1 MKKIVSILILF
12 VIIWLAK
19 LSYDFYGI
27 SENLTDLQNQLHQAE
42 QKNAN
47 LNDQLIALQRAKE
60 IVNTKDEGKASSKNI
75 NTQTAQGLSLKPST
89 NLKPQL
95 ELVQF
100 ALQQHQFV
108 YALNKLNEIDES
120 LSKYDLA
127 ESLQASMHT
136 AISKDK
142 QSIQQYVLARN
153 VQLEQLQGVLT
164 QIEQYLKN
172 EQNNQN
178 LNLSNS
184 DKPSFWKSWF
194 KVDVVGEQTPVI
206 AQRKMILKEAQ
217 LKVLLAK
224 HALERGQSL
233 EYQNILDAVIGELNQ
248 LPDQNSQ
255 RIKNEIQK
263 LKQTKVIPEVKLSS
277 ILILG

>member
-27 SENLTDLQNQLHQAE
+27 SQNLNDLQNQLHQAE

-47 LNDQLIALQRAKE
+47 LNDQLIALQRTKE
-60 IVNTKDEGKASSKNI
+60 IVNTKDEVKASTKDV
-75 NTQTAQGLSLKPST
+75 QSLLLKSST

-95 ELVQF
+95 ELVEF

-108 YALNKLNEIDES
+108 YALNKLHEIDES

-127 ESLQASMHT
+127 EALQVSIHAGIT
-136 AISKDK
+136 KDK
-142 QSIQQYVLARN
+142 QNIQQYVLARN
-153 VQLEQLQGVLT
+153 AQLEQLQGVLT
-164 QIEQYLKN
+164 QIEKHLKN
-172 EQNNQN
+172 EKNN
-178 LNLSNS
+178 LNLQLSNS
-184 DKPSFWKSWF
+184 DKSGFWGNWF
-194 KVDVVGEQTPVI
+194 KVDVVGEQTSMI
-206 AQRKMILKEAQ
+206 AQRRMILKETQ

-233 EYQNILDAVIGELNQ
+233 EYQNILDAVINELNQ

-255 RIKNEIQK
+255 KIKNEVQK
-263 LKQTKVIPEVKLSS
+263 LKQTKVIPETKLSS